1 LNNLDAQN
9 RRSIEVAASPE
20 IVWSLLLD
28 RENEFK
34 FYPDLVSH
42 EIDPPGLAVLG
53 QKSHAK
59 AKIRGMKVETFT
71 EIAEL
76 EPNKKLVFRQTRG
89 AFLKSFTQIVT
100 LEPIESGTKVTQ
112 SGEYEVSMGY
122 LGNILR
128 NLVVDRAIRKNFNV
142 FLKSLKELSELK
154 QPTQT

>member
-1 LNNLDAQN
+1 MAKIEG
-9 RRSIEVAASPE
+9 SIEVAASRE
-20 IVWSLLLD
+20 TVWSILAD

-34 FYPDLVSH
+34 FYPALVSH

-76 EPNKKLVFRQTRG
+76 EPNKKLVFRQRQG
-89 AFLKSFTQIVT
+89 DILKSFTQIVT

-122 LGNILR
+122 LGNIL
-128 NLVVDRAIRKNFNV
+128 NKLVLHRAIGKNFDT
-142 FLKSLKELSELK
+142 FLKSLKELAETK
-154 QPTQT
+154 EPPQTM

>member
-1 LNNLDAQN
+1 MPRIDG
-9 RRSIEVAASPE
+9 SIEVAASPE

-42 EIDPPGLAVLG
+42 EIEPPGLAVLG

-59 AKIRGMKVETFT
+59 AKIRGMKVETLT

-89 AFLKSFTQIVT
+89 AFLKSFTQVVT

-128 NLVVDRAIRKNFNV
+128 NLVVDRAIRKNFTV
-142 FLKSLKELSELK
+142 FLKSLKELSESKKPL
-154 QPTQT
+154 QTPLS

>member
-1 LNNLDAQN
+1 MP
-9 RRSIEVAASPE
+9 RIGGSIEVAASPE
-20 IVWSLLLD
+20 IVWSILAD

-34 FYPDLVSH
+34 FYPALVSH

-71 EIAEL
+71 EITEL
-76 EPNKKLVFRQTRG
+76 EPNKKVVFSGRQG
-89 AFLKSFTQIVT
+89 GILKSFTQTVT

-122 LGNILR
+122 LGKLLNK
-128 NLVVDRAIRKNFNV
+128 LVVDRAIKKNLHV
-142 FLKSLKELSELK
+142 FLKSLKELAETK
-154 QPTQT
+154 EPPQTM

>member
-1 LNNLDAQN
+1 MP
-9 RRSIEVAASPE
+9 RIGGSIEVAASPE
-20 IVWSLLLD
+20 IVWSILAD

-76 EPNKKLVFRQTRG
+76 EPNKKLVFRQRQG
-89 AFLKSFTQIVT
+89 DILKSFTPLVT
-100 LEPIESGTKVTQ
+100 LKPIQRVHHCPPPAD
-112 SGEYEVSMGY
+112 YDVS
-122 LGNILR
+122 
-128 NLVVDRAIRKNFNV
+128 
-142 FLKSLKELSELK
+142 
-154 QPTQT
+154 